1 VTTTPT
7 APAAGGTRREPAA
20 TPADAGKG
28 TRREQILTTA
38 AVLFAERGFNGVSI
52 NDIGAAV
59 GISGP
64 ALYRHFA
71 SKDAV
76 LGEMLVGIS
85 QQLLDEGTRRRDA
98 AVSHSE
104 VLPSLIEAQV
114 EFALDQPALIT
125 VYNRDVASL
134 AEADQ
139 REVRRLQ
146 RAYVEIWVAAIC
158 DAAPGTDAPH
168 ARSAAHAAFG
178 LINSTPHSARIDRTA
193 MAALLTRMATAAL
206 TT

>member
-1 VTTTPT
+1 MTTTPT
-7 APAAGGTRREPAA
+7 APAAGGTRREPASA
-20 TPADAGKG
+20 APEASKG
-28 TRREQILTTA
+28 TRREQILATA

-98 AVSHSE
+98 AGSPSE

-146 RAYVEIWVAAIC
+146 RAYVEIWVSAIC
-158 DAAPGTDAPH
+158 DGVPGTDAPH

>member
-1 VTTTPT
+1 MTTTP
-7 APAAGGTRREPAA
+7 AVPEQAARGS
-20 TPADAGKG
+20 
-28 TRREQILTTA
+28 RREQILETA

-76 LGEMLVGIS
+76 LGEMLLGIS
-85 QQLLDEGTRRRDA
+85 RSLLAEGSQRREA
-98 AVSHSE
+98 AHAPSD

-114 EFALDQPALIT
+114 EFALRQPALIT
-125 VYNRDVASL
+125 VYNRDIASL
-134 AEADQ
+134 GEADQ

-146 RAYVEIWVAAIC
+146 RAYVEIWVGAIR
-158 DAAPGTDAPH
+158 DAVPGTDEQH
-168 ARSAAHAAFG
+168 ARSAAHAVFG
-178 LINSTPHSARIDRTA
+178 LINSTPHSARLDHDE

-206 TT
+206 QAPGVLPQG

>member
-1 VTTTPT
+1 M
-7 APAAGGTRREPAA
+7 
-20 TPADAGKG
+20 
-28 TRREQILTTA
+28 
-38 AVLFAERGFNGVSI
+38 LFAERGFNGVSI
-52 NDIGAAV
+52 NDIGGAV

-64 ALYRHFA
+64 ALYRHFP

-98 AVSHSE
+98 AGTPSD
-104 VLPSLIEAQV
+104 VLASLIEAQV

-158 DAAPGTDAPH
+158 DAVPGTDAPH

>member
-1 VTTTPT
+1 MRTTPL
-7 APAAGGTRREPAA
+7 AQDRAVP
-20 TPADAGKG
+20 G
-28 TRREQILTTA
+28 TRREQILATA
-38 AVLFAERGFNGVSI
+38 ADLFAERGFNGVSI

-85 QQLLDEGTRRRDA
+85 QQLLDEGGRRRDA
-98 AVSHSE
+98 AESPFE
-104 VLPSLIEAQV
+104 VLPALIEAQV

-158 DAAPGTDAPH
+158 DAVPGTDEPH

-178 LINSTPHSARIDRTA
+178 LINSTPHSARIDRA
-193 MAALLTRMATAAL
+193 EMAALLTRMATAA
-206 TT
+206 TQAA